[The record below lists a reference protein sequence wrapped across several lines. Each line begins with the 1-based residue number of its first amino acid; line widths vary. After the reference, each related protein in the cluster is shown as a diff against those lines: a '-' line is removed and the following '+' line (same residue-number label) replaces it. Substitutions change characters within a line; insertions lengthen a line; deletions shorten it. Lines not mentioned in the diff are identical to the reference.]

1 MQVTQSVVNQ
11 SSVLAE
17 RQTITQS
24 TNSPNNLA
32 NPANNLGVDSAT
44 EKNAVQKPSQRFRVD
59 ERTIALLDAR
69 EQEKQSSA
77 NFAQQQVTQ
86 DPVSQNQLS
95 QDQLSQSQATQRAS
109 DNQLANQ
116 TDNQNSGTSNTATG
130 YDLPSQQNQTA
141 VAAYQAVGNAA
152 QREDISQIFGVDLFA

>member
-44 EKNAVQKPSQRFRVD
+44 EKNAAQKPSQRFQVD

-69 EQEKQSSA
+69 EQEKQSSS

-86 DPVSQNQLS
+86 EPVSQNQLS
-95 QDQLSQSQATQRAS
+95 QSQISQGAS

-116 TDNQNSGTSNTATG
+116 TVNRSSGTSNTATG